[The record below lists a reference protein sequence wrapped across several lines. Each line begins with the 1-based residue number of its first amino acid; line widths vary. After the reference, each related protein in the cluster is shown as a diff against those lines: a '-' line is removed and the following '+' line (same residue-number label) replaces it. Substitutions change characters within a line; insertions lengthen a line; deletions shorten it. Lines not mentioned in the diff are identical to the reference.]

1 MTGTVSDRDIS
12 TLSTL
17 SLIRVIKL
25 GMTNRLFLAINFD
38 DKQDLRLLRIRLNK
52 CMLELERRDLSELP
66 PIEADEI

>member
-38 DKQDLRLLRIRLNK
+38 DKQDLRKLRIRLNK